1 MPGRLRGTPPVKI
14 AIVGCGFV
22 ADLYMDTLPRHADL
36 QLAGA
41 WDRDPVRLALFC
53 RTYDIPAYPSL
64 EALLEDAGVATVL
77 NLTNPHSHYAVSRA
91 CLQAGKHVY
100 SEKPLA
106 MDAAQGAELV
116 ELARSR
122 GLRLSGAPSRLLG
135 RPAQTAWKLLRDGA
149 IGRPY
154 LVYAE
159 MDDGLLHRMSVRR
172 WRGRSGAPWPYEDE
186 LRVGNTLEH
195 AGYVLTW
202 LAAFFGPARSVT
214 AFGARAVEDKRL
226 DVPLREQAPDVTFA
240 GIEYASGVVAR
251 LTCSIVASHDH
262 GLRVFGEDGVLS
274 VDDVWKPEAAVRV
287 RRRLTFRGRTTESP
301 FAPKQK
307 LLGDAEARRLSRG
320 RRKVDFCLG
329 PLELARAMRE
339 GRPSRLSPELCL
351 HVAEIALAIGQ
362 AMDGKARVPIY
373 SRFGPI
379 EPMPWAR

>member
-1 MPGRLRGTPPVKI
+1 MRI
-14 AIVGCGFV
+14 AIIGCGFV
-22 ADLYMDTLPRHADL
+22 ADLYMDTLRRHADL
-36 QLAGA
+36 ELVGA

-53 RTYDIPAYPSL
+53 RTYDVPAYPSL
-64 EALLEDAGVATVL
+64 EALLEDAAVETVL

-91 CLQAGKHVY
+91 CLDAGKHVY

-106 MDAAQGAELV
+106 MDVADAVDLV
-116 ELARSR
+116 ERAHAR

-149 IGRPY
+149 IGRPH

-202 LAAFFGPARSVT
+202 LAAMFGPATSVT
-214 AFGARAVEDKRL
+214 AFGGRAVAEKHL
-226 DVPLREQAPDVTFA
+226 DVPLLEQAADVTFA
-240 GIEYASGVVAR
+240 GIQYASGMVAR

-262 GLRVFGEDGVLS
+262 GLRVFGEDGILS
-274 VDDVWKPEAAVRV
+274 VDDVWKPESPVRL
-287 RRRLTFRGRTTESP
+287 RRRLVLRGRTMESP
-301 FAPKQK
+301 FARKQK
-307 LLGDAEARRLSRG
+307 LLGDAEAVRLSKG

-329 PLELARAMRE
+329 PVELARALRE
-339 GRPSRLSPELCL
+339 DRPSRLSPELAL
-351 HVAEIALAIGQ
+351 HVAEISLAITR
-362 AMDGKARVPIY
+362 AIDGDARVAIR
-373 SRFGPI
+373 SRFAPI

>member
-1 MPGRLRGTPPVKI
+1 VRI

-22 ADLYMDTLPRHADL
+22 ADLYMETLRGHGDL
-36 QLAGA
+36 ELVGA

-53 RTYDIPAYPSL
+53 RTYNVPAWPSF
-64 EALLEDAGVATVL
+64 EALLEDRSVETVL

-91 CLQAGKHVY
+91 CLEAGKHVY

-106 MDAAQGAELV
+106 MDANDARDLV
-116 ELARSR
+116 ERAHAH

-149 IGRPY
+149 IGRPH

-202 LAAFFGPARSVT
+202 LAAMFGPAQSVT
-214 AFGARAVEDKRL
+214 AFGARAVKEKRL
-226 DVPLREQAPDVTFA
+226 DVPLHEQAADVTFA
-240 GIEYASGVVAR
+240 GIEYASGMVAR

-262 GLRVFGEDGVLS
+262 ALRVFGEDGILS
-274 VDDVWKPEAAVRV
+274 VDDVWKPESPVRI
-287 RRRLTFRGRTTESP
+287 RKRLNIRGRTMESP
-301 FAPKQK
+301 FATKQR
-307 LLGDAEARRLSRG
+307 LLGDDEAKRLSKG

-329 PLELARAMRE
+329 PVDLARSLRD
-339 GRPSRLSPELCL
+339 GRPSRLSPELTL
-351 HVAEIALAIGQ
+351 HVAELSLAITQ
-362 AMDGKARVPIY
+362 AMEGDARVRIH
-373 SRFGPI
+373 SRFDAI

>member
-1 MPGRLRGTPPVKI
+1 MRI
-14 AIVGCGFV
+14 AIIGCGFV
-22 ADLYMDTLPRHADL
+22 ADLYMETLRRHTDL
-36 QLAGA
+36 ELVGA

-53 RTYDIPAYPSL
+53 RTYDVPAWPSI
-64 EALLEDAGVATVL
+64 EALLEDATVETVL

-91 CLQAGKHVY
+91 CLDAGKHVY

-106 MDAAQGAELV
+106 MDVDDARNLV
-116 ELARSR
+116 EHAHAR

-135 RPAQTAWKLLRDGA
+135 RPAQTAWKLLREGA
-149 IGRPY
+149 IGRPH

-202 LAAFFGPARSVT
+202 LAAMFGPARSVT
-214 AFGARAVEDKRL
+214 AFGARAVAEKRL
-226 DVPLREQAPDVTFA
+226 DVPLDEQAADVTFA
-240 GIEYASGVVAR
+240 GIEYASGMIAR

-262 GLRVFGEDGVLS
+262 SLRVFGEDGILS
-274 VDDVWKPEAAVRV
+274 VDDVWKPESPVRV
-287 RRRLTFRGRTTESP
+287 RKRLNFRGRTMESP
-301 FAPKQK
+301 LATKQR
-307 LLGDAEARRLSRG
+307 LLGDDEAKRLSRG

-329 PLELARAMRE
+329 PVELARSLRE
-339 GRPSRLSPELCL
+339 ARPSRLSPELAL
-351 HVAEIALAIGQ
+351 HVAELSLAITQ
-362 AMDGKARVPIY
+362 AMEGEARVRIH
-373 SRFGPI
+373 SRFDAI